1 MKTAE
6 FKARMSAFA
15 SSGIPFFFLIDF
27 EMQKPL
33 IYTLKEAANL
43 GFKFEINGFKNFTES
58 EKHTNLTPFSIAPVP
73 KKVYKKAFNKVK
85 EEITHGNTFL
95 LNLTFPSEIKNELS
109 FEDIFHLAKAQ
120 YKLIHKD
127 NFVIYS
133 PECFIKIQNDCISS
147 FPMKGTF
154 YGNLSQVK
162 RDMKTDLKEINEHNT
177 IVDLIRNDL
186 SKYAKQIQLT
196 RFRYLEKIKTSKKD
210 IYQTSSTIQGK
221 LYKDWKKQLPELL
234 FSLLPAGSISGAPK
248 EKTIQIIKE
257 VEKEKRGYYTGVFGY
272 FDGENLDSGINIRYL
287 EKKDGVSRYRSGGG
301 ITSLSDLDTEYNEL
315 IEKIYV
321 PVV

>member
-58 EKHTNLTPFSIAPVP
+58 EKHPNLTPFSIAPVP

-120 YKLIHKD
+120 Y
-127 NFVIYS
+127 
-133 PECFIKIQNDCISS
+133 
-147 FPMKGTF
+147 
-154 YGNLSQVK
+154 
-162 RDMKTDLKEINEHNT
+162 
-177 IVDLIRNDL
+177 
-186 SKYAKQIQLT
+186 
-196 RFRYLEKIKTSKKD
+196 
-210 IYQTSSTIQGK
+210 
-221 LYKDWKKQLPELL
+221 
-234 FSLLPAGSISGAPK
+234 
-248 EKTIQIIKE
+248 
-257 VEKEKRGYYTGVFGY
+257 
-272 FDGENLDSGINIRYL
+272 
-287 EKKDGVSRYRSGGG
+287 
-301 ITSLSDLDTEYNEL
+301 
-315 IEKIYV
+315 
-321 PVV
+321 